1 MNRIKESINI
11 NLLLLSISLGSFI
24 TAILIIIISPV
35 SKIHLPKTLK
45 LFLRIIL
52 TTSID
57 NLIRAT
63 ILMLIGLFILFIL
76 AITATNQTLYF
87 WWMITGIIS
96 FLSILILET
105 RSIYIILN
113 AASYLG

>member
-11 NLLLLSISLGSFI
+11 NLLLLSTSLGSFI
-24 TAILIIIISPV
+24 TAILIIISPV
-35 SKIHLPKTLK
+35 SKIHLPKTFK

>member
-11 NLLLLSISLGSFI
+11 SLLLLSISLGSFI
-24 TAILIIIISPV
+24 TAILIIISPV
-35 SKIHLPKTLK
+35 SKIHLPKTFK

>member
-24 TAILIIIISPV
+24 TAILIIISPV

-52 TTSID
+52 TTNID

>member
-24 TAILIIIISPV
+24 TAILIIISPV

>member
-24 TAILIIIISPV
+24 TAILIIISPV
-35 SKIHLPKTLK
+35 GKIHLPKTLK

>member
-24 TAILIIIISPV
+24 TAILIIISPV

-63 ILMLIGLFILFIL
+63 ILMLIGVHTGYKMLENTELKLSVFQHFFILV
-76 AITATNQTLYF
+76 
-87 WWMITGIIS
+87 
-96 FLSILILET
+96 
-105 RSIYIILN
+105 
-113 AASYLG
+113 SY

>member
-24 TAILIIIISPV
+24 TAILIIISPV
-35 SKIHLPKTLK
+35 SKIHLPKTFK

-63 ILMLIGLFILFIL
+63 ILMLIDLFILFIL

>member
-24 TAILIIIISPV
+24 TAILIIISPV

-63 ILMLIGLFILFIL
+63 ILMLIDLFILFIL